1 MTNEKEA
8 RLAGGPTAGTNDIP
22 ALVPGNIA
30 SPTTSTGRDQPG
42 AGTAYGGGP
51 PPAYTEMPPP
61 PPPIYVSG
69 GRWGEGEGTAAVGT
83 PTILGGGILAD
94 GLGGGGPGPA
104 GVVAPFPA
112 NRYDTM
118 TSYVEDGS
126 AVQTVITTGVILDQ
140 PILVRCPF
148 CKATVTSE
156 TRPVS
161 GCLTWLCCI
170 ALSAVGCVYGCCLLP
185 FCSRRLRDVE
195 HHCPKCKNLIALY
208 KRL

>member
-1 MTNEKEA
+1 MTNEKET
-8 RLAGGPTAGTNDIP
+8 RPTDGRIGSDAFP
-22 ALVPGNIA
+22 AEPSHA
-30 SPTTSTGRDQPG
+30 PG
-42 AGTAYGGGP
+42 AMGAVTSNAPYAAGP

-61 PPPIYVSG
+61 TYALG
-69 GRWGEGEGTAAVGT
+69 GAAVG
-83 PTILGGGILAD
+83 
-94 GLGGGGPGPA
+94 A
-104 GVVAPFPA
+104 GVAPTNPPGGSAPSGSIAAPFPA
-112 NRYDTM
+112 ARYDTM

-161 GCLTWLCCI
+161 GSLTWLCCI
-170 ALSAVGCVYGCCLLP
+170 ALSAVGCIYGCCLLP